1 MSDEAHHEHFRRTLS
16 DCLTEP
22 LRGPSQ
28 AKTARN
34 PVSAPP
40 RLPPHGLQVCCKPP
54 STDGPALTDY
64 CTPTRIHLE
73 LHEVGCVIEVP
84 WYLIEVPAQFGTLP
98 AHSGWE
104 KPRTSEPSPN
114 RTSGARGKR
123 RVCLVQ
129 YRISLTER
137 AGKVQN
143 PGSRVFCPSAEDHWC
158 KCGLSFEIAPPCAT
172 DTCAPLG
179 LDLGRS
185 FARYVHPNS
194 KGPAASTEGAEG
206 GLVVDGG
213 KGPTSGSKG
222 AHLTVTQAGRSPS
235 CLPSAKGS
243 PGNERLT
250 TFP

>member
-1 MSDEAHHEHFRRTLS
+1 M
-16 DCLTEP
+16 
-22 LRGPSQ
+22 GPSRPTQ
-28 AKTARN
+28 VGRN
-34 PVSAPP
+34 HAHPSLPPTAPP
-40 RLPPHGLQVCCKPP
+40 VHG
-54 STDGPALTDY
+54 G
-64 CTPTRIHLE
+64 
-73 LHEVGCVIEVP
+73 
-84 WYLIEVPAQFGTLP
+84 
-98 AHSGWE
+98 
-104 KPRTSEPSPN
+104 
-114 RTSGARGKR
+114 RGGFAW
-123 RVCLVQ
+123 

-222 AHLTVTQAGRSPS
+222 AHLTVTQAGRSPN